1 MYELVGWSLLV
12 DKMKTY
18 YDALHC
24 NDCDTKQ
31 IADCIKKAMND
42 FGSAN
47 RMDAIDWRA
56 W

>member
-12 DKMKTY
+12 DKMKNY
-18 YDALHC
+18 YDALQYK
-24 NDCDTKQ
+24 DCDKRQ
-31 IADCIKKAMND
+31 IAECIKNAMND

-47 RMDAIDWRA
+47 RMDAIDWRT

>member
-1 MYELVGWSLLV
+1 MFELVGWSLLV

-18 YDALHC
+18 YDALQC
-24 NDCDTKQ
+24 NDCD
-31 IADCIKKAMND
+31 KKKI
-42 FGSAN
+42 AN